1 MPVKGR
7 YVICPFFRSQ
17 GPLVIKCEGVP
28 GVKTT
33 RLNFETSTEKIL
45 YRREHCESFNYE
57 DNCDVCRQILKKYN
71 KTEVSKPR
79 EKLIIS

>member
-7 YVICPFFRSQ
+7 YVICPFFRAQ
-17 GPLVIKCEGVP
+17 GTLFIKCEGVP

-33 RLNFETSTEKIL
+33 SLYFETSTEKIL
-45 YRREHCESFNYE
+45 YRRSHCESFNYE

-71 KTEVSKPR
+71 KAEPEKPR